1 MAILPVVTYNDA
13 VLRRKADPVEENS
26 SSLQQLIEDMFE
38 TMYNSGGVGLAAPQI
53 GKSLQLFVMDADA
66 MTEDLDDEE
75 DLGPMVFINPVIIS
89 KEGERVRIEEGCLS
103 IPDVRDDVARPERV
117 TLSYL
122 DRNFQQKRESY
133 GGWISR
139 VIQHEF
145 DHLQGVL
152 FLDYLSAFRR
162 AMHKSAL
169 KKIEAGLMDT
179 SYPLAP
185 KT

>member
-13 VLRRKADPVEENS
+13 VLTRKADPVEENS

-53 GKSLQLFVMDADA
+53 GKSLQLFVMDADP

-89 KEGERVRIEEGCLS
+89 KEGDRVRIEEGCLS
-103 IPDVRDDVARPERV
+103 IPDVRDDVSRPERV

-133 GGWISR
+133 DGWISR

-169 KKIEAGLMDT
+169 KKIEAGLMET

>member
-75 DLGPMVFINPVIIS
+75 NLGPMVFINPEIVS
-89 KEGERVRIEEGCLS
+89 NEGERIRIEEGCLS

-133 GGWISR
+133 DGWISR

-162 AMHKSAL
+162 ALHKSAL
-169 KKIEAGLMDT
+169 KKIEAGLMET

-185 KT
+185 KI